1 MNIYTIFFCIVDLR
15 LELLEPER
23 NESLVRTLYGLLM
36 ILPQSEAF
44 ATLQRRLTAIPPASS
59 VIVAGKSSDSSN
71 NKQTDGIDFARLL
84 KHFESVQEKHKD
96 QKHRQR
102 LNMLVD
108 RDSTP
113 TNHSDT

>member
-1 MNIYTIFFCIVDLR
+1 MR

-44 ATLQRRLTAIPPASS
+44 GTLQRRLTAIPPSSS
-59 VIVAGKSSDSSN
+59 VIVAGKSSEST
-71 NKQTDGIDFARLL
+71 NKNKHTDGNHVGIDFARLL
-84 KHFESVQEKHKD
+84 KHFESVQEKHKE

-113 TNHSDT
+113 PNHGFDT